1 MIMNKDAIKQRT
13 VIYENISVITQTPFI
28 APSPFKI
35 DESIIDKDY
44 QLDTIN
50 LIGVS
55 IIKGFSLKAKD
66 MSRSASLLAYYFVGE
81 LPYCSNVFVVNFE
94 NIKNIYGYTKNT
106 VYKAINELI
115 KLNIIAKTNITNH
128 YIINHNY
135 MHRGDY
141 NYFLNHYVSIY
152 GIQSFNYNDKGEI
165 DIKDAYKCYNKHH
178 YEAMFRG
185 IHCEDIEENKN
196 SKGEK
201 EELSNR

>member
-1 MIMNKDAIKQRT
+1 
-13 VIYENISVITQTPFI
+13 
-28 APSPFKI
+28 
-35 DESIIDKDY
+35 
-44 QLDTIN
+44 
-50 LIGVS
+50 
-55 IIKGFSLKAKD
+55 

-152 GIQSFNYNDKGEI
+152 GIQSFDYNDKGEI
-165 DIKDAYKCYNKHH
+165 DIKDAYKSYNKLH
-178 YEAMFRG
+178 YDAMFRG